1 MSVARLGGAY
11 AASVTP
17 LRDGG
22 AALDEDAFGPV
33 VDFLVAGGVDGLLA
47 CGTTGEGIL
56 LSGPER
62 RRTVELFLE
71 AANGR
76 LSVLAHCGAQTTAQ
90 TVELAVHA
98 AEAGAAGVSVIAPP
112 YFALDERS
120 LLAHFE
126 AAAHACLP
134 LPFFVYEFADRSG
147 YAVPPAVIERLR
159 ERAPNLAGLK
169 VSDAP
174 WERFE
179 PYLVEGLDVF
189 VGPEALIHRGLER
202 GAVGAIS
209 GLAAAFPELV
219 AGVVAE
225 PTADH
230 AERVG
235 AARAALQRFPF
246 HAALKRVL
254 ARRGVVVGHD
264 VRPPLRLLDDEEAA
278 ALEAA
283 VTGLLATP
291 PGERSA

>member
-1 MSVARLGGAY
+1 
-11 AASVTP
+11 
-17 LRDGG
+17 
-22 AALDEDAFGPV
+22 
-33 VDFLVAGGVDGLLA
+33 
-47 CGTTGEGIL
+47 
-56 LSGPER
+56 
-62 RRTVELFLE
+62 
-71 AANGR
+71 
-76 LSVLAHCGAQTTAQ
+76 
-90 TVELAVHA
+90 
-98 AEAGAAGVSVIAPP
+98 VSVIAPP

-120 LLAHFE
+120 LLAHFQ
-126 AAAHACLP
+126 AAAHACAP

-147 YAVPPAVIERLR
+147 YAVPPAVIEGLR
-159 ERAPNLAGLK
+159 DRAPNLTGLN

-189 VGPEALIHRGLER
+189 VGPEALIHRGLAQ

-219 AGVVAE
+219 ADVVAE
-225 PTADH
+225 PTADR

-235 AARAALQRFPF
+235 AARAAVQRFPF

-254 ARRGVVVGHD
+254 ARRGVAVGPD

-283 VTGLLATP
+283 VAGLIGAVP
-291 PGERSA
+291 REGRP